1 MIDRAHPL
9 PVARQ
14 ARLLGLSRSSVYYE
28 PVPTSAADL
37 ALMAAMDDLHMK
49 LPFYGIR
56 RIRGEL
62 RDRGLAVG
70 RQHVATLM
78 RTMGIEALH
87 PKRRPLEAPARPQ
100 DLPLPSARQGR
111 HRRRPSVVL
120 RHHVS
125 ADGEGLLLSRGG
137 HGLGEQ
143 TSALLEAL
151 EHAEAPP
158 SASRHSRRR
167 WSAMG
172 RRRSSTPIRAH
183 SSQRKASRAPCCP
196 AAWRSAWTD
205 AAAGWTT
212 SSSNVSGEASSTRR
226 CI

>member
-37 ALMAAMDDLHMK
+37 ALMAAMDAIHMK

-62 RDRGLAVG
+62 KGPGPCGRKTACGHPDAHDGDRGAAS
-70 RQHVATLM
+70 QAP
-78 RTMGIEALH
+78 A
-87 PKRRPLEAPARPQ
+87 LEAPARPQ

-111 HRRRPSVVL
+111 HRRRPSLVL

-143 TSALLEAL
+143 TSALLEAV
-151 EHAEAPP
+151 EHARRLLLRRGTRGGAGAPWG
-158 SASRHSRRR
+158 AADLQH
-167 WSAMG
+167 
-172 RRRSSTPIRAH
+172 RSRAH

>member
-62 RDRGLAVG
+62 KDRGLAVG

-87 PKRRPLEAPARPQ
+87 LTFPT
-100 DLPLPSARQGR
+100 LPP
-111 HRRRPSVVL
+111 
-120 RHHVS
+120 
-125 ADGEGLLLSRGG
+125 
-137 HGLGEQ
+137 
-143 TSALLEAL
+143 
-151 EHAEAPP
+151 
-158 SASRHSRRR
+158 
-167 WSAMG
+167 
-172 RRRSSTPIRAH
+172 RSS
-183 SSQRKASRAPCCP
+183 
-196 AAWRSAWTD
+196 
-205 AAAGWTT
+205 
-212 SSSNVSGEASSTRR
+212 
-226 CI
+226 